1 MNFINEFN
9 KTHEKRIFGLDVLRS
24 FAILLVVYGHGVYVL
39 PKSYKFYYLLAF
51 PYIDGVSVFFV
62 LSGFLIGGILIKILQ
77 KNEFTFKVLFDFW
90 IRRWFRTIPNYF
102 FVLSILVAFQFLVLR
117 DKGGFNL
124 SYYFFSQNLNH
135 GSPSFFPES
144 WSLSVEEWFYLSF
157 PLLTFGLS
165 FILKNKKKALIISL
179 LFFLITPLILR
190 TYNYFT
196 NENHTEWATN
206 IQKVVVY
213 RLDSLMYGVLGAYLF
228 TYHSELWKKHKN
240 TLFALAL
247 LLALTITLYS
257 RISAKDYLFLSIY
270 QYNIESIITF
280 LSLPFFSLLN
290 DTKSKYLKFI
300 FTFIAIISYSMYLIN
315 LTFIQGIILPKLLS
329 ILHLNAQE
337 GILSISIIYFFY
349 WFLVIFFSYYL
360 YKYFEYPL
368 TKLRDKF

>member
-9 KTHEKRIFGLDVLRS
+9 KTHEKRIFGLDILRS

-39 PKSYKFYYLLAF
+39 PKSYKFYYLLPF

-102 FVLSILVAFQFLVLR
+102 FVLSILVAFQFVVLK

-124 SYYFFSQNLNH
+124 SYYFFSQNLH
-135 GSPSFFPES
+135 QGSPSFFPES

-179 LFFLITPLILR
+179 LFFLITPLLLR

-196 NENHTEWATN
+196 NENHAEWATN

-228 TYHSELWKKHKN
+228 TYHKDLWKNHKN
-240 TLFALAL
+240 TMLVLAIFL
-247 LLALTITLYS
+247 GLIITLYS
-257 RISAKDYLFLSIY
+257 RLSSKDYLFLSIY

-280 LSLPFFSLLN
+280 LSLPFFSLMN
-290 DTKSKYLKFI
+290 EAKNKYLKFI
-300 FTFIAIISYSMYLIN
+300 FTFIAIISYSMYLLN
-315 LTFIQGIILPKLLS
+315 LTFIQGVILPKILS
-329 ILHLNAQE
+329 LLHLSPGG
-337 GILSISIIYFFY
+337 GIFSISIIYFMY
-349 WFLVIFFSYYL
+349 WFLVIFLSYYL

-368 TKLRDKF
+368 TKIRDKF

>member
-1 MNFINEFN
+1 MQMNFINDFN
-9 KTHEKRIFGLDVLRS
+9 KTHEKRIFGLDILRS

-39 PKSYKFYYLLAF
+39 PKSYKFYYLLPF

-102 FVLSILVAFQFLVLR
+102 FVLTILVAFQFFVIN
-117 DKGGFNL
+117 DNGGFNL
-124 SYYFFSQNLNH
+124 AYYFFSQNLFH

-157 PLLTFGLS
+157 PFLTFGLN

-179 LFFLITPLILR
+179 LFFLITPLLLR

-228 TYHSELWKKHKN
+228 TYHKALWEKHKN
-240 TLFALAL
+240 TMFIFAIFLGL
-247 LLALTITLYS
+247 IITVYS
-257 RISAKDYLFLSIY
+257 RLSAKDYLFLSIY
-270 QYNIESIITF
+270 Q
-280 LSLPFFSLLN
+280 
-290 DTKSKYLKFI
+290 
-300 FTFIAIISYSMYLIN
+300 
-315 LTFIQGIILPKLLS
+315 
-329 ILHLNAQE
+329 
-337 GILSISIIYFFY
+337 
-349 WFLVIFFSYYL
+349 
-360 YKYFEYPL
+360 
-368 TKLRDKF
+368 